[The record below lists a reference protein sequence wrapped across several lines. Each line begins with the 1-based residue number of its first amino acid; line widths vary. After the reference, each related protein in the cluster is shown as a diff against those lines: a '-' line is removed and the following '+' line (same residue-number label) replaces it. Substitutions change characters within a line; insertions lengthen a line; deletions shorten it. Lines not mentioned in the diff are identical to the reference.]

1 MSVGTPEE
9 AVIWHDVENGA
20 YEADLE
26 LWRELAL
33 GAGGPVLEVGCGT
46 GRVAIDLARH
56 GHHVLG
62 VDIEPA
68 FVSVLRERAA
78 GRNLEASAEVGDVR
92 ELEVKG
98 EFALVVVPMQTIQL
112 LEDAAERRAAL
123 VSMRR
128 VLAPRGLIA
137 VAIVEGDAGADDSGA
152 VLGPP
157 LPDVAEIDGWVY
169 SSLPVELRSEGGM
182 IVLSR
187 LRQIV
192 APDGDLTD
200 ERAQIRLAVL
210 DPGALED
217 EAEEAGLRPA
227 GRREIAE
234 TDIHVGSAVVLLEAA
249 S

>member
-9 AVIWHDVENGA
+9 AVIWHDIENGA

-62 VDIEPA
+62 VDIEPS

-78 GRNLEASAEVGDVR
+78 ARNLEASAEVGDVR
-92 ELEVKG
+92 DFEVTG
-98 EFALVVVPMQTIQL
+98 EFALIVVPMQTIQL
-112 LEDAAERRAAL
+112 LEDAAERHSAL
-123 VSMRR
+123 ESMRR
-128 VLAPRGLIA
+128 ALAPRGLIA
-137 VAIVEGDAGADDSGA
+137 VAIVEGDAGADESGT
-152 VLGPP
+152 VGPP

-169 SSLPVELRSEGGM
+169 SSLPVELRTGDGKL
-182 IVLSR
+182 VLSR

-192 APDGDLTD
+192 TPDGDLTD
-200 ERAQIRLAVL
+200 ERVDITLAAL
-210 DPGALED
+210 DPGGLEL

-234 TDIHVGSAVVLLEAA
+234 TNIHVGSAVVLLEAA
-249 S
+249 P

>member
-9 AVIWHDVENGA
+9 PVIWHDVENGA
-20 YEADLE
+20 YEADLV

-68 FVSVLRERAA
+68 FVSVLRDRAA
-78 GRNLEASAEVGDVR
+78 ARDLEASAEVGDVR
-92 ELEVKG
+92 DLEVTG
-98 EFALVVVPMQTIQL
+98 EFALIIVPMQTIQL
-112 LEDAAERRAAL
+112 LEDAAERQAAL
-123 VSMRR
+123 RSMRR

-137 VAIVEGDAGADDSGA
+137 AAIVEGDAGADDSGA

-169 SSLPVELRSEGGM
+169 SSLPVELRADGERL
-182 IVLSR
+182 VLSR
-187 LRQIV
+187 LRQV
-192 APDGDLTD
+192 VTPDGDLTD
-200 ERAQIRLAVL
+200 ERAEISLAVL
-210 DPGALED
+210 DRGALEA
-217 EAEEAGLRPA
+217 EAAEAGLRPA

-234 TDIHVGSAVVLLEAA
+234 TDIHVGSSVVLLEAA
-249 S
+249 P

>member
-78 GRNLEASAEVGDVR
+78 ERNLEANAEVGDVR
-92 ELEVKG
+92 DLEVTG
-98 EFALVVVPMQTIQL
+98 EFALVIVPMQTIQL
-112 LEDAAERRAAL
+112 LEGATERRAAL
-123 VSMRR
+123 EGMRR
-128 VLAPRGLIA
+128 ALAPRGLIA
-137 VAIVEGDAGADDSGA
+137 VAIVEGDAGADESG
-152 VLGPP
+152 VVGPP

-169 SSLPVELRSEGGM
+169 SSLPVELRTGDGQL
-182 IVLSR
+182 VLSR

-192 APDGDLTD
+192 TPDGDLTD
-200 ERAQIRLAVL
+200 ERVDITLAAL
-210 DPGALED
+210 DPGALEA

-249 S
+249 P

>member
-33 GAGGPVLEVGCGT
+33 GAGGPVLEIGCGT

-68 FVSVLRERAA
+68 FVSVLRERATE
-78 GRNLEASAEVGDVR
+78 RNLEANAEVGDVR
-92 ELEVKG
+92 DLEVTG
-98 EFALVVVPMQTIQL
+98 EFALVIVPMQTIQL
-112 LEDAAERRAAL
+112 LEDAAERCAAL
-123 VSMRR
+123 ESMRR
-128 VLAPRGLIA
+128 ALAPRGLIA
-137 VAIVEGDAGADDSGA
+137 VAIVEGDAGADESG
-152 VLGPP
+152 VVGPP

-169 SSLPVELRSEGGM
+169 SSLPVELRTGDGKL
-182 IVLSR
+182 VLSR

-192 APDGDLTD
+192 TPDGDLTD
-200 ERAQIRLAVL
+200 ERIDITLAAL
-210 DPGALED
+210 DPGALET

-234 TDIHVGSAVVLLEAA
+234 TNIHVGSAVVLLEAA
-249 S
+249 P